1 MELKIP
7 LYDLLNKFLTGL
19 VFIGG
24 SVVVYPAR
32 ALSILNSEIVKNLGT
47 GPEIVVTVAVFATA
61 YELGLIINR
70 FGSVIIEDVFKRLK
84 LIPFNN
90 DYALFNEAK
99 KKYPIMSTLSREYA
113 LSRTGIALFLA
124 LLTLALIA
132 GKWYIS
138 IACFVILIIYYLSC
152 RKHAA
157 KILELMNSVWHA
169 STTEEGK

>member
-1 MELKIP
+1 MEIKIP

-47 GPEIVVTVAVFATA
+47 GPEIVVTVAVFATT
-61 YELGLIINR
+61 YELGLTINR

-84 LIPFNN
+84 LIQFNN
-90 DYALFNEAK
+90 DYTLFNEAK

-113 LSRTGIALFLA
+113 LSRTGIALFLS
-124 LLTLALIA
+124 LVVLSFLA
-132 GKWYIS
+132 GRWSVGIS
-138 IACFVILIIYYLSC
+138 CFVIMIIYFLSC
-152 RKHAA
+152 RKHAD
-157 KILELMNSVWHA
+157 KIVKLMNSVQGTVSA
-169 STTEEGK
+169 EKQE

>member
-1 MELKIP
+1 MEIKIP

-32 ALSILNSEIVKNLGT
+32 ALSILKSEIVRNLGT

-70 FGSVIIEDVFKRLK
+70 FGSVIIEDVLKRLK
-84 LIPFNN
+84 LIQFNN
-90 DYALFNEAK
+90 DYTLFNEAK

-113 LSRTGIALFLA
+113 LSRTGIALFFLLLVLSFLA
-124 LLTLALIA
+124 GRWLV
-132 GKWYIS
+132 GIS
-138 IACFVILIIYYLSC
+138 CFVITIIYYLSC
-152 RKHAA
+152 RKHAD
-157 KILELMNSVWHA
+157 KIVKLMKSVQGTISA
-169 STTEEGK
+169 EKQE

>member
-1 MELKIP
+1 MEIKIP

-32 ALSILNSEIVKNLGT
+32 ALSILNSAIVKNLGT

-70 FGSVIIEDVFKRLK
+70 FGSVIIEDVFKRFK
-84 LIPFNN
+84 FIPFNN
-90 DYALFNEAK
+90 DYTLFNETK

-113 LSRTGIALFLA
+113 LSRTGITLFLS
-124 LLTLALIA
+124 LLVLSLLA
-132 GKWYIS
+132 GRWSVSIS
-138 IACFVILIIYYLSC
+138 CFVIMIIYYLSC
-152 RKHAA
+152 RKHAE
-157 KILELMNSVWHA
+157 KIVKLMNSVKD
-169 STTEEGK
+169 SLLPENQK

>member
-1 MELKIP
+1 MEIKMP

-19 VFIGG
+19 VFMGG
-24 SVVVYPAR
+24 CVVVYPAR

-90 DYALFNEAK
+90 DYALFNDAK
-99 KKYPIMSTLSREYA
+99 KTYPIMSTLSREYA
-113 LSRTGIALFLA
+113 LSRTGIALFLT
-124 LLTLALIA
+124 LLTMSLLA
-132 GKWYIS
+132 GRWSVGIS
-138 IACFVILIIYYLSC
+138 CFVITIIYYLSC
-152 RKHAA
+152 RKHAD
-157 KILELMNSVWHA
+157 KIVKLMNSA
-169 STTEEGK
+169 QGTLLKESQE

>member
-1 MELKIP
+1 MEIKLP

-32 ALSILNSEIVKNLGT
+32 ALSVLNSEIVKNLGT
-47 GPEIVVTVAVFATA
+47 GPEIVVIVAVFATA

-113 LSRTGIALFLA
+113 LSRTGIALFLS
-124 LLTLALIA
+124 LLVLGFLAERWPV
-132 GKWYIS
+132 GIS
-138 IACFVILIIYYLSC
+138 CLVITIIYYLSC
-152 RKHAA
+152 RKHAD
-157 KILELMNSVWHA
+157 KIVRLMNSVQGTLSA
-169 STTEEGK
+169 EN

>member
-1 MELKIP
+1 MEIKMP

-84 LIPFNN
+84 LIQFNN
-90 DYALFNEAK
+90 DYMLFNEAK

-113 LSRTGIALFLA
+113 LSRTGIALFLS
-124 LLTLALIA
+124 LVVLSFLA
-132 GKWYIS
+132 GRWSVGIS
-138 IACFVILIIYYLSC
+138 CFVIMIIYFLSC
-152 RKHAA
+152 RKHAD
-157 KILELMNSVWHA
+157 KIVKLMNSVQGTVSA
-169 STTEEGK
+169 EKQE